1 MSASLGLYHK
11 LKSKVMI
18 PLKTTLT
25 INAASSGVTGLGLI
39 ILASPVAELF
49 GVSQTMPFVGVGVF
63 LILFASFVFLVGVSK
78 SINPKAV
85 RLIITLDTLWVVAS
99 LVLVA
104 VASSSISLIGILTI
118 LAVAM
123 WVAAMA
129 FLQHKG
135 MSTRAALII
144 VICILSSLQN
154 RVVAQSSE
162 VRSSE
167 INSDN
172 IRVEAEALQIVN
184 SFLEAVK
191 QMSHSKA
198 FPLLDSMIQWD
209 QPGNNRFS
217 GLKQGATEVFGMF
230 KGFLDASAST
240 LRLTEIKVLTVNDN
254 QVACH
259 LHWSATQPPGGVL
272 DVDNIDV
279 YTVENGKIVK
289 AVVYSA
295 DIRSEDRF
303 WAK

>member
-1 MSASLGLYHK
+1 
-11 LKSKVMI
+11 MI

-25 INAASSGVTGLGLI
+25 INAASSGATGLGLI
-39 ILASPVAELF
+39 ILAGPVAGLSD
-49 GVSQTMPFVGVGVF
+49 VSETAPFIGVGIF
-63 LILFASFVFLVGVSK
+63 LILFASFVLLVAVSK
-78 SINPKAV
+78 SINPNAV

-99 LVLVA
+99 VVLV
-104 VASSSISLIGILTI
+104 VIASSSISLIGIFII
-118 LAVAM
+118 LAVAL

-129 FLQHKG
+129 FLQNKG
-135 MSTRAALII
+135 MSSGAALII
-144 VICILSSLQN
+144 ITWLVMSSQGP
-154 RVVAQSSE
+154 VVAQPSE
-162 VRSSE
+162 VGSSE

-172 IRVEAEALQIVN
+172 KTVEVEALQIVN

-191 QMSHSKA
+191 EKSHSKA

-217 GLKQGATEVFGMF
+217 GLKNGANEVFGMF
-230 KGFLDASAST
+230 KGFLDTSAST
-240 LRLTEIKVLTVNDN
+240 LTLTEIKVSAVNGN

-279 YTVENGKIVK
+279 YTVENRKIVK

-295 DIRSEDRF
+295 DINSEDRF

>member
-1 MSASLGLYHK
+1 
-11 LKSKVMI
+11 MI

-25 INAASSGVTGLGLI
+25 INAASSGATGLGLI
-39 ILASPVAELF
+39 ILAGPVAGLF
-49 GVSQTMPFVGVGVF
+49 EVSETTPFIGVGIF

-85 RLIITLDTLWVVAS
+85 RLIITLDALWVVAS
-99 LVLVA
+99 LGLVA
-104 VASSSISLIGILTI
+104 IASSSISLIGTLTI
-118 LAVAM
+118 LAVAL

-129 FLQHKG
+129 FLQNKG
-135 MSTRAALII
+135 MSSGALII
-144 VICILSSLQN
+144 IICFVLLSQSS
-154 RVVAQSSE
+154 VVAQTSE
-162 VRSSE
+162 VGSSE

-172 IRVEAEALQIVN
+172 KSVEAEALQIVN
-184 SFLEAVK
+184 KFLEAVK
-191 QMSHSKA
+191 EKSHAKA
-198 FPLLDSMIQWD
+198 LPLLDSMIQWD

-217 GLKQGATEVFGMF
+217 GLKNGSSEVFGMF
-230 KGFLDASAST
+230 RGFLNVSAST
-240 LRLTEIKVLTVNDN
+240 LQLTEIKVMAVNGN

-295 DIRSEDRF
+295 DINSEDRF
-303 WAK
+303 WLK

>member
-1 MSASLGLYHK
+1 
-11 LKSKVMI
+11 MI

-25 INAASSGVTGLGLI
+25 INAASSGATGLGLI
-39 ILASPVAELF
+39 ILAGPVAGLF
-49 GVSQTMPFVGVGVF
+49 EVSETTPFIGVGIF

-85 RLIITLDTLWVVAS
+85 RLIITLDALWVVAS
-99 LVLVA
+99 LGLVA
-104 VASSSISLIGILTI
+104 IASSSISLIGILTI
-118 LAVAM
+118 LAVAL

-129 FLQHKG
+129 FLQNKG
-135 MSTRAALII
+135 MSSGALII
-144 VICILSSLQN
+144 IICFVLLSQSS
-154 RVVAQSSE
+154 VVAQTSE
-162 VRSSE
+162 VGSSE

-172 IRVEAEALQIVN
+172 KSVEAEALQIVN
-184 SFLEAVK
+184 KFLEAVK
-191 QMSHSKA
+191 EKSHAKA
-198 FPLLDSMIQWD
+198 LPLLDSMIQWD

-217 GLKQGATEVFGMF
+217 GLKNGSSEVFGMF
-230 KGFLDASAST
+230 RGFLNVSAST
-240 LRLTEIKVLTVNDN
+240 LQLTEIKVLAVNGN

-295 DIRSEDRF
+295 DINSEDRF
-303 WAK
+303 WLK